1 MELKSLIEAIL
12 FAAQRPI
19 SLKEI
24 KAVLTDADPSANPEM
39 VHAFRRTRE
48 AEIAGAI
55 EELKVD
61 YIQQE
66 RSFQIQE
73 VANAFHLVSQP
84 QFAPWL
90 KSLLDEHRRNRLS
103 QPALET
109 LAIIAYRQPI
119 TRADIENVRGVDVD
133 GVMQTLLERDL
144 IAVTGRAEVP
154 GRPMLYGTT
163 RIFLEYFGLRDVNE
177 LPAIEELRRVG
188 LNPPK
193 SSTPSAENHP
203 LQADPAGPAQAPN
216 P

>member
-48 AEIAGAI
+48 SEIAGAI

-61 YIQQE
+61 CIQQG

-90 KSLLDEHRRNRLS
+90 KSLLDERHRNRLS

-119 TRADIENVRGVDVD
+119 TRLEIEQVRGVDAG
-133 GVMQTLLERDL
+133 GVLETLGKLNMVR
-144 IAVTGRAEVP
+144 IVGRKETV
-154 GRPMLYGTT
+154 GRPILYGTT
-163 RIFLEYFGLRDVNE
+163 RDFLDHFGLKNLED
-177 LPAIEELRRVG
+177 LPSLEEL
-188 LNPPK
+188 K
-193 SSTPSAENHP
+193 
-203 LQADPAGPAQAPN
+203 AGSVPTLEIPNDTQTAPQTD
-216 P
+216 